1 MLPLLLLIQNTNNN
15 MYSKGFQTI
24 EMKTDLCLKRGE
36 QPIEKKKCVFFN
48 RLN

>member
-15 MYSKGFQTI
+15 NYMYSKGFQTI

-36 QPIEKKKCVFFN
+36 QPIEKKSVYF
-48 RLN
+48 LTV